1 MPYRNRYVI
10 GFLVALMCFMSL
22 PAMAAKAPTIKMG
35 DFSWDSVQL
44 HNRIVGFVLEHA
56 LGVKVEYEFAETMPI
71 LMGMSRGDIDATTE
85 IWSDNIKESWEKLLN
100 EGKVLDLGT
109 TYPDAVQG
117 WYVPTYVV
125 EGDPER
131 GIEPMAPELKTVEDL
146 KKYKDLFA
154 PKAGGEKGKGRFYNG
169 PTGWVTYTV
178 NTVKLEAYGLDEY
191 YENFSA
197 GSSAALATAIF
208 SAYEKGE
215 PVFAYYWEPTPL
227 MGMLDMTM
235 LEEPAY
241 EHVKWDEKTYDCAF
255 PPSKVHIGVS
265 TALIEKCPQAVT
277 ILANYESTLGQTNA
291 ALAYVE
297 ENDTSIEKGAIWFL
311 KNYPDQ
317 WKNWFPIAND
327 SRIEKV
333 EAALKKEKL

>member
-1 MPYRNRYVI
+1 
-10 GFLVALMCFMSL
+10 
-22 PAMAAKAPTIKMG
+22 
-35 DFSWDSVQL
+35 
-44 HNRIVGFVLEHA
+44 
-56 LGVKVEYEFAETMPI
+56 
-71 LMGMSRGDIDATTE
+71 
-85 IWSDNIKESWEKLLN
+85 LN

-131 GIEPMAPELKTVEDL
+131 GIEPMAPDLKTVEDL
-146 KKYKDLFA
+146 KKYKDLFV
-154 PKAGGEKGKGRFYNG
+154 PKAGGDKGKGRFYNG

-178 NTVKLEAYGLDEY
+178 NTVKLKAYGLDEY

-241 EHVKWDEKTYDCAF
+241 EHIKWDEKTYDCAF

-277 ILANYESTLGQTNA
+277 ILANYESTLSQTNA

-297 ENDTSIEKGAIWFL
+297 ENNTSIEKGAIWFL